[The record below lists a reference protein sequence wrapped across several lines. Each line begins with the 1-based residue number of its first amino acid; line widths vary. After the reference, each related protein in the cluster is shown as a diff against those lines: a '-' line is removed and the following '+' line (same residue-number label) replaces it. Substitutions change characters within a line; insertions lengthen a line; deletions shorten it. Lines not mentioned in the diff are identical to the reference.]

1 MTKIYYRT
9 CFLDFSLNNIS
20 ENLMIVRG
28 QFGGSLN
35 KKVITTDNHP
45 IRHYYQTPLISI
57 ELLRSYI
64 LHDHTSAYL
73 LKEPANPSPQS
84 DWKNERFHTRT
95 GS

>member
-45 IRHYYQTPLISI
+45 SGIIIKHL
-57 ELLRSYI
+57 
-64 LHDHTSAYL
+64 
-73 LKEPANPSPQS
+73 
-84 DWKNERFHTRT
+84 
-95 GS
+95 